1 MNMRG
6 DTSRLSAISNALSSV
21 RKDRRFPQQI
31 LVGHWEDYL
40 FFEPFM
46 MFDPCFI
53 DIKNLLLIEERASVI
68 ALINLG
74 NVEPIDYDDPPTIF
88 MEQNTG
94 AKEYISEL
102 ASKGFPLS
110 WRVLMDRYVCASDKG
125 NWSIYCEKENDV
137 AVFAFRKGFS
147 QLASLEVERLLKAK
161 SIRLLSSSGDS
172 QLFDFG
178 KLIPNWRI
186 TLATEY
192 ALSNI

>member
-1 MNMRG
+1 MNIPS
-6 DTSRLSAISNALSSV
+6 DTSRRSAVSNALSSI
-21 RKDRRFPQQI
+21 RKDRRLPKKV

-46 MFDPCFI
+46 MFSPCFI
-53 DIKNLLLIEERASVI
+53 DVKNLLLVEEKASVI

-74 NVEPIDYDDPPTIF
+74 NVIPVNYDDPPAIF
-88 MEQNTG
+88 FEQNTG

-102 ASKGFPLS
+102 ESKGTPLS

-137 AVFAFRKGFS
+137 AVFAFREGFS
-147 QLASLEVERLLKAK
+147 QSTCLQVERLLKAK
-161 SIRLLSSSGDS
+161 SIRFSSTIGES

-178 KLIPNWRI
+178 KLVPNWRF
-186 TLATEY
+186 TLVNDHMKG
-192 ALSNI
+192 S